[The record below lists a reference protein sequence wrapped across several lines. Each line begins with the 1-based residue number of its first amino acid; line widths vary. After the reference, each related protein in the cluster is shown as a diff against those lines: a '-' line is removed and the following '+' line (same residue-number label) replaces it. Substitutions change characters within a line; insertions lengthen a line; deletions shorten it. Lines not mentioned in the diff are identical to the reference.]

1 MNPSVL
7 AKELSGLVGKTLS
20 KNGAEIERAGR
31 ACRAALAAGGQVLAF
46 GNGGS
51 AAEAQHFVAELVNK
65 FGAPRPALRAVSLTT
80 DTSILTSIANDM
92 SFAAVFSRQIEALG
106 RAGDVAL
113 ALSTSGASP
122 NVVRGLATARKR
134 GMITIGLTGGGR
146 GEDGA
151 AVRFPAPRAV
161 EEHAPRPGDAPRAPP
176 PPRRRDRTRRAP
188 GLPIAHKG
196 TQRVPPRKARAPFLM
211 FAYGQSLRPAT
222 FFGILGA
229 CLPEIS

>member
-1 MNPSVL
+1 MNRSAL
-7 AKELSGLVGKTLS
+7 AKQLSGLVGKTLS
-20 KNGAEIERAGR
+20 KNGAGIERAGR
-31 ACRAALAAGGQVLAF
+31 VCRDALGAGGQILAF

-122 NVVRGLATARKR
+122 NVVRGLAAARKR
-134 GMITIGLTGGGR
+134 GLITVGLTGA
-146 GEDGA
+146 DGA
-151 AVRFPAPRAV
+151 KMGPLCDFLLQVPSKSTPRVQEMHLVLLHLLAA
-161 EEHAPRPGDAPRAPP
+161 EIER
-176 PPRRRDRTRRAP
+176 
-188 GLPIAHKG
+188 GL
-196 TQRVPPRKARAPFLM
+196 F
-211 FAYGQSLRPAT
+211 
-222 FFGILGA
+222 
-229 CLPEIS
+229 

>member
-1 MNPSVL
+1 MNPTAL

-20 KNGAEIERAGR
+20 KNGAGIERAGS
-31 ACRAALAAGGQVLAF
+31 ACRAALAAGGQILAF

-113 ALSTSGASP
+113 ALSTSGTSA
-122 NVVRGLATARKR
+122 NVMRGLAAARKR
-134 GMITIGLTGGGR
+134 GLITIGLTGADGGKM
-146 GEDGA
+146 GPLCD
-151 AVRFPAPRAV
+151 F
-161 EEHAPRPGDAPRAPP
+161 
-176 PPRRRDRTRRAP
+176 
-188 GLPIAHKG
+188 LL
-196 TQRVPPRKARAPFLM
+196 RVPSKSTPRVQEMHLVLLHLLAA
-211 FAYGQSLRPAT
+211 
-222 FFGILGA
+222 
-229 CLPEIS
+229 EIERDLV